1 MNHAVFNNVLSR
13 QDDSIEET
21 EKNHIFYKYMYTRKG
36 LCILKASVVLSL
48 AGPRMSDLS
57 HVNV

>member
-21 EKNHIFYKYMYTRKG
+21 EKNHILYKYMYTRKG
-36 LCILKASVVLSL
+36 LCILKASVFCRLPDHEWVI
-48 AGPRMSDLS
+48 
-57 HVNV
+57 